1 MPRFCAVCCTAL
13 FLCIRV
19 VFIVPSSISIGSVT
33 VPVPIYLAPMSGVSD
48 PPFRKLARKLG
59 APVTVSEMIASREAL
74 RETEGSMKRLGFDD
88 AEAPRIVQI
97 AGHDPAIMADAAR
110 FVVDR
115 GAEVVDINFGCPARK
130 VTDKLCGSALMRE
143 EGLARAIMEAVAR
156 AVAVPVTIKMR
167 LGWDDASRNADVFAR
182 MAEDVGI
189 QAMTVH
195 GRTRMQLYSGKADWA
210 GVARVK
216 QATRLP
222 VIVNGDIDGVE
233 AMNRAL
239 AESGADGVMLGR
251 ACYGRPWLVGQ
262 LAAVVAGQPM
272 PPEPA
277 PGQRL
282 DLILEHYEDVLAH
295 HGIWRGVLAAR
306 KHLAWYIRDYPGA
319 SELRQRIMG
328 LDEPDAV
335 RAALRAFFAPLPARL
350 AA

>member
-1 MPRFCAVCCTAL
+1 
-13 FLCIRV
+13 
-19 VFIVPSSISIGSVT
+19 
-33 VPVPIYLAPMSGVSD
+33 
-48 PPFRKLARKLG
+48 
-59 APVTVSEMIASREAL
+59 
-74 RETEGSMKRLGFDD
+74 
-88 AEAPRIVQI
+88 
-97 AGHDPAIMADAAR
+97 
-110 FVVDR
+110 
-115 GAEVVDINFGCPARK
+115 
-130 VTDKLCGSALMRE
+130 
-143 EGLARAIMEAVAR
+143 
-156 AVAVPVTIKMR
+156 MR

-222 VIVNGDIDGVE
+222 VIVNGDIDGVP

-277 PGQRL
+277 PGPRL
-282 DLILEHYEDVLAH
+282 DLILEHYEDMLAH
-295 HGIWRGVLAAR
+295 HGVWRGVLAAR

-328 LDEPDAV
+328 LDEPGAV